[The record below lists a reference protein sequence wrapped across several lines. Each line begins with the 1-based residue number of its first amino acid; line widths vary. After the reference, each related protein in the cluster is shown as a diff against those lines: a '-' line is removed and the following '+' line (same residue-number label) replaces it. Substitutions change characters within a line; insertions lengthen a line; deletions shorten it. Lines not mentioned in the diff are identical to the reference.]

1 MLRLRN
7 KGHPE
12 DAHYFE
18 KTYQEILSVFS
29 FLMSNNTIK
38 NNPGSYGCKDG
49 RQRRRYL
56 SEKLQMIY
64 NGANYSDCGTY

>member
-1 MLRLRN
+1 M
-7 KGHPE
+7 
-12 DAHYFE
+12 A
-18 KTYQEILSVFS
+18 
-29 FLMSNNTIK
+29 NNTIK

-56 SEKLQMIY
+56 SEKLKMIY